1 MSNYSPIVDYA
12 AKDVLLTG
20 DPAKRILGTEISAEF
35 TSIASMSAS
44 KEDVVEK
51 DAANGYAGLGAD
63 AKLPDA
69 TLSANVPLLDGVNE
83 FSDENTFTS
92 NLSLESTT
100 PILRLEQTD
109 AAADEK
115 IWRFSVVNG
124 NMFLST
130 RTDAGGAGATAMSV
144 TRTGTVVDLLTSHAT
159 QTAVMFGTA
168 AAPSLCFDGDV
179 NTGLYRYAANEL
191 AVALDGVDRARFA
204 GTALFVDKIE
214 FGSTTQTDT
223 TVTRGSAGHLAVEG
237 NTIWDASN
245 MPLTN
250 GTYTPTI
257 TNGTN
262 VASST
267 ARLCMYY
274 KIGDIVTVMGTV
286 EINPTSDTTV
296 TNFGVSLP
304 IASNLANE
312 FQLSGASSDASGGGG
327 ATVSGQFIIQGDAT
341 NNRAEFS
348 TNFVLGDANRKI
360 TFAFSYLVV

>member
-20 DPAKRILGTEISAEF
+20 DPSKRILGTEISAEL
-35 TSIASMSAS
+35 TSISSMSAS

-69 TLSANVPLLDGVNE
+69 TLSANVPLLDGTNE
-83 FSDENTFTS
+83 FSGENTFTT
-92 NLSLESTT
+92 NVSLESTT

-115 IWRFSVVNG
+115 IWRFWVVNG

-130 RTDAGGAGATAMSV
+130 RTDAGAVGASAMSI

-191 AVALDGVDRARFA
+191 AIALDGVDRARFA

-214 FGSTTQTDT
+214 FGSVTQTDT
-223 TVTRGSAGHLAVEG
+223 TVTRDSAGHLAVEG
-237 NTIWDASN
+237 NTIWDEGNITLDS
-245 MPLTN
+245 
-250 GTYTPTI
+250 GTYTPTVSAT
-257 TNGTN
+257 TNIDATTPR
-262 VASST
+262 A
-267 ARLCMYY
+267 AQYLR
-274 KIGDIVTVMGTV
+274 IGDTVFVSGQIDVTPTDT
-286 EINPTSDTTV
+286 ITPTSFNIT
-296 TNFGVSLP
+296 LP
-304 IASNLANE
+304 IASNFA
-312 FQLSGASSDASGGGG
+312 QVWQCSGVAADPRQFAVGVGNWVITADTTNDRATFTNQGVSGDTSR
-327 ATVSGQFIIQGDAT
+327 TVSYQFGY
-341 NNRAEFS
+341 RVF
-348 TNFVLGDANRKI
+348 
-360 TFAFSYLVV
+360 